1 MTDPLPDLPIDAEIR
16 SVEPLSGG
24 QIGRVSRVE
33 LADGRTVVAKTGPT
47 DLTLEGRMLR
57 YLEERGL
64 PVPELLGVSTEVL
77 VLSHVEG
84 ESRFTPAAERH
95 AARLLAD
102 LHTSSAPRFGFP
114 YDTLTGQLPLPNPW
128 TDSWAEFYVEHRL
141 RYAARRAHE
150 DGPLPTPLA
159 GEIEAIAAEC
169 DRWLAEPDAPAL
181 LHGDVWTENV
191 LAAGDRIT
199 GFLDPA
205 ISYGHPE
212 IELAY
217 VDWTGTF
224 GEAFFE
230 TYDGIRGI
238 EAGFWETRRY
248 LYRLFPLL
256 VHVWHFGE
264 GYVRSI
270 ERVVERLS

>member
-1 MTDPLPDLPIDAEIR
+1 MTDPLPGVPIEAELR
-16 SVEPLSGG
+16 SAEPLPGG
-24 QIGRVSRVE
+24 QIGQVFRVE
-33 LADGRTVVAKTGPT
+33 LTDGRTVAAKTGPT
-47 DLTLEGRMLR
+47 DLALEARMLR
-57 YLEERGL
+57 YLGEHGL
-64 PVPELLGVSTEVL
+64 PVPAVLGVSTDVL

-84 ESRFTPAAERH
+84 ESQFSEATERH

-102 LHTSSAPRFGFP
+102 LHSNSVPRCGFP
-114 YDTLTGQLPLPNPW
+114 YDTLTGELPLPNPP
-128 TDSWAEFYVEHRL
+128 TDSWVEFYAEHRL

-150 DGPLPTPLA
+150 DGPLPASLA

-169 DRWLAEPDAPAL
+169 DRWLVEPEAPAL

-191 LAAGDRIT
+191 LAAGDRVT

-205 ISYGHPE
+205 TYYGHPE

-224 GEAFFE
+224 GEPFFE

-264 GYVRSI
+264 AYVPPT
-270 ERVVERLS
+270 ERALRRFG

>member
-1 MTDPLPDLPIDAEIR
+1 MTDPLPELPIDGEIR
-16 SVEPLSGG
+16 SAEPLPGG
-24 QIGRVSRVE
+24 QIGQVFRVE
-33 LADGRTVVAKTGPT
+33 LTDGRTAVAKTGST
-47 DLTLEGRMLR
+47 DLALEARMLR
-57 YLEERGL
+57 YLGEHGL
-64 PVPELLGVSTEVL
+64 PVPEVLGASEEVI
-77 VLSHVEG
+77 VLSHVAG
-84 ESRFTPAAERH
+84 ESRFSVATERH

-102 LHTSSAPRFGFP
+102 LHSDSVPTFGFP
-114 YDTLTGQLPLPNPW
+114 YDTLTGELPLPNPP
-128 TDSWAEFYVEHRL
+128 TDSWVEFYAEHRL

-150 DGPLPTPLA
+150 DGPLPASLA
-159 GEIEAIAAEC
+159 EEIEAIATEC

-191 LAAGDRIT
+191 LATEDRIT
-199 GFLDPA
+199 AFLDPA
-205 ISYGHPE
+205 TYYGHPE

-224 GEAFFE
+224 GETFFG
-230 TYDGIRGI
+230 TYDEIRGI

-264 GYVRSI
+264 GYVPPV
-270 ERVVERLS
+270 ERVVERFS

>member
-1 MTDPLPDLPIDAEIR
+1 MTDPLSELPIDAEIR
-16 SVEPLSGG
+16 SREPLSGG

-47 DLTLEGRMLR
+47 DLSLEARMLR
-57 YLEERGL
+57 YLGEHGL
-64 PVPELLGVSTEVL
+64 PVPAVLGDSKEVL

-84 ESRFTPAAERH
+84 ESRFSPGAERH

-102 LHTSSAPRFGFP
+102 LHSNSLPEFGFP
-114 YDTLTGQLPLPNPW
+114 YDTLTGELPLPNPR
-128 TDSWAEFYVEHRL
+128 TDSWIDFFAEHRL
-141 RYAARRAHE
+141 RYAARRAHD
-150 DGPLPTPLA
+150 DGPLPASLVT
-159 GEIEAIAAEC
+159 EIERLAAEC
-169 DRWLAEPDAPAL
+169 DRWLAEPDSPSL

-191 LAAGDRIT
+191 LASGDRIT

-205 ISYGHPE
+205 TYYGHPE
-212 IELAY
+212 VELAY

-224 GEAFFE
+224 GEAFFDA
-230 TYDGIRGI
+230 YDEIRGI
-238 EAGFWETRRY
+238 ADEFWETRRH

-264 GYVRSI
+264 RYVRP
-270 ERVVERLS
+270 VERMVESLS